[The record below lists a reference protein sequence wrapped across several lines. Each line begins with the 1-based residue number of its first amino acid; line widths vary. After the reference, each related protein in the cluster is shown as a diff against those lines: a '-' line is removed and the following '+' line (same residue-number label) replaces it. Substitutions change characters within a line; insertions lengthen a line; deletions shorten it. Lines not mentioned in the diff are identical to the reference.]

1 MKRSMPHAKAKQ
13 DKKQSRTSARVHA
26 YVRTRPSPG
35 TPSINIVSTHK
46 FTHRQ
51 GFAFP
56 PRVLGILVG
65 DARVVFSEHF
75 SAHRKPH
82 DADSG
87 VHDQGGRLDATIPK
101 RRERGGGGGLRK
113 KIDNANT
120 AGVGGKPWYVDHSF
134 ETKVG
139 LRFALAARDQ
149 IAMVLAASVV
159 ADRVNT
165 ASNDGPAPARGERLS
180 AAHLQP
186 NSTPVTS
193 WPLRRNEMCNTAP
206 CSPVSPSSCGE
217 WHFCCSAVVSRHQPP
232 PTASPGTLNGL
243 PHR

>member
-1 MKRSMPHAKAKQ
+1 MPHAKAKQ

-101 RRERGGGGGLRK
+101 RRERGGGRRAEKEDRQRKHRRCWRKALVRRSLLRNKSWFAVCSRCKGSDSHGSRCLGGSRSCQHCVERW
-113 KIDNANT
+113 T
-120 AGVGGKPWYVDHSF
+120 RPRAG
-134 ETKVG
+134 
-139 LRFALAARDQ
+139 
-149 IAMVLAASVV
+149 
-159 ADRVNT
+159 
-165 ASNDGPAPARGERLS
+165 
-180 AAHLQP
+180 
-186 NSTPVTS
+186 
-193 WPLRRNEMCNTAP
+193 
-206 CSPVSPSSCGE
+206 
-217 WHFCCSAVVSRHQPP
+217 
-232 PTASPGTLNGL
+232 
-243 PHR
+243 